1 MSRVKTAV
9 CLMLAIMLYAVFA
22 AFVIR
27 HENGELSQIID
38 EISMHNLSGD
48 SEKASAAA
56 EKLNDEWY
64 RFERKM
70 SIFVRDDK
78 LNIIS
83 SSVAR
88 VKPYVT
94 EANDELEAELQNVRR
109 QIELLYR
116 TELPTWYNIL

>member
-1 MSRVKTAV
+1 MSRIITSV
-9 CLMLAIMLYAVFA
+9 CLMLAIMAYSAFA

-27 HENGELSQIID
+27 NENDELSQIVA
-38 EISMHNLSGD
+38 EISMHNQNGD
-48 SEKASAAA
+48 TEKTSAAA
-56 EKLNDEWY
+56 ERLNDEWY

-70 SIFVRDDK
+70 SVFVRDDK

-83 SSVAR
+83 ASVAR

-94 EANDELEAELQNVRR
+94 EANDELEAELQNISR
-109 QIELLYR
+109 QLELLYR

>member
-1 MSRVKTAV
+1 
-9 CLMLAIMLYAVFA
+9 MLAIMIYSVFV

-27 HENGELSQIID
+27 NENRELLQIID
-38 EISMHNLSGD
+38 EISMHDQNGD

-56 EKLNDEWY
+56 EKLNGEWY

-70 SIFVRDDK
+70 SVFVRDDK

-83 SSVAR
+83 ASVAR

-94 EANDELEAELQNVRR
+94 EANDELKAELQNISR
-109 QIELLYR
+109 QLELLYR